1 MKTPTHSSRSRPTR
15 TGALAALLAGASLC
29 AQTAPTA
36 TTPAAGSPVITLS
49 PFEVSTTQD
58 SGYVGQDTLAGSR
71 LRTNLKDI
79 AAAISPMTAEFLSD
93 IAATSIENAIE
104 YGVGTRIETDDARAA
119 GPVADGYNDGFRS
132 IRIRG
137 LPGGGRSINFFNAP
151 GEVDL
156 YMTERLEVSRG
167 PNSIL
172 YGFGSP
178 AGKINAASKQAMTN
192 KNAYSLSHRLDSW
205 GGERWVA
212 DANLALIKNRVGV
225 RVALL
230 RGREQSWRSAGHNDQ
245 NRAFLAAKWQIDRRT
260 TLKVEYEHGEINR
273 FVPRPFFA
281 NDYTSIWN
289 ASGQPIFNNFAASY
303 VPGTPGTGVV
313 GTPGT
318 PFRDTG
324 ATSVTGVLERS
335 GGDWVVVSDRFPFAQ
350 NFRQF
355 TYSESA
361 VGGVLANDFAMGR
374 RNPDAVLE
382 ANWVRGAFRVKNASA
397 FLQREL
403 ARDLN
408 LELGFNRQVSSGDT
422 HNLATWNHYGIAADT
437 NRYLPNG
444 QLRPAG
450 QLYYIDVSP
459 DHRPT
464 SSQVSQG
471 RATLSY
477 EKGYKDLVN
486 VRLAGLGEM
495 AKTKS
500 RSEILQQYWLKGPAV
515 TSGGAFNPTPENGA
529 NVVYYRYYLPS
540 LDAINDPNFRIPAPY
555 DLSGPTRYQD
565 PATGAVSNI
574 YMHEFNR
581 SQGNIGYADRD
592 TSAYMGVSQIFL
604 FKNRFVGTFGYR
616 KDRLKNWVGVARRD
630 PAGEALAPNTG
641 VWTPSDPQTAKANI
655 FSGNTRTLGG
665 VVHLTPWL
673 SAFFNASNSVSTPGT
688 NYITPSDPRRTD
700 SADLVPSPS
709 GKTTDYGLKLSLLKN
724 RVFVTA
730 TEFHTISQREF
741 GFSGFNRGNVINIWN
756 ALANSGALNA
766 EETNFARRQFEV
778 MNQVQG
784 YTQDSESKG
793 LEVEIVGQIVA
804 GWSVSI
810 NYSKN
815 KTTRS
820 NIAREYRAYI
830 DTHKDYWKRYGTL
843 QIPQNAN
850 TPGTDFAPSSTNWRT
865 PAEIAATGDFTV
877 NTDSINEAIADTEQL
892 FFDNPF
898 VFEGKRFVGDP
909 LHNLN
914 LRTRYDFKEGR
925 LKGLSVGGGTRL
937 RLGRVAGARTD
948 YTVTPGSDYTDKW
961 NGRVIEKV
969 TTVDAKDQNV
979 YDLQLTYSMP
989 VWQRKVRWNVQ
1000 LNINNVLDQREL
1012 IVNNTHPRTLAPITY
1027 RYQDP
1032 RQFILTNTF
1041 SF

>member
-1 MKTPTHSSRSRPTR
+1 
-15 TGALAALLAGASLC
+15 
-29 AQTAPTA
+29 
-36 TTPAAGSPVITLS
+36 
-49 PFEVSTTQD
+49 
-58 SGYVGQDTLAGSR
+58 
-71 LRTNLKDI
+71 
-79 AAAISPMTAEFLSD
+79 
-93 IAATSIENAIE
+93 
-104 YGVGTRIETDDARAA
+104 
-119 GPVADGYNDGFRS
+119 VADGYNDGFRS

-205 GGERWVA
+205 GGERWTA

-245 NRAFLAAKWQIDRRT
+245 NRAFLAARWQIDRRT
-260 TLKVEYEHGEINR
+260 TIKVEYEHGEINR

-281 NDYTSIWN
+281 NNYTSIWN
-289 ASGQPIFNNFAASY
+289 ASGQPIFNNFAANY
-303 VPGTPGTGVV
+303 VPRDARHRRG

-361 VGGVLANDFAMGR
+361 VGGVLANDFDMGR

-450 QLYYIDVSP
+450 QQYYIDVSP

-471 RATLSY
+471 RVTLSY

-500 RSEILQQYWLKGPAV
+500 RSQILQQYWLKGPGI

-529 NVVYYRYYLPS
+529 NVTS
-540 LDAINDPNFRIPAPY
+540 TIAITSRASTSSTIPISA
-555 DLSGPTRYQD
+555 SRRPTIF
-565 PATGAVSNI
+565 PARRATKTRRPVPMSNI
-574 YMHEFNR
+574 YMQEFNR

-592 TSAYMGVSQIFL
+592 TGAYMGVGQVFL

-630 PAGEALAPNTG
+630 PA
-641 VWTPSDPQTAKANI
+641 
-655 FSGNTRTLGG
+655 
-665 VVHLTPWL
+665 
-673 SAFFNASNSVSTPGT
+673 
-688 NYITPSDPRRTD
+688 
-700 SADLVPSPS
+700 
-709 GKTTDYGLKLSLLKN
+709 
-724 RVFVTA
+724 
-730 TEFHTISQREF
+730 
-741 GFSGFNRGNVINIWN
+741 
-756 ALANSGALNA
+756 
-766 EETNFARRQFEV
+766 ARRSQP
-778 MNQVQG
+778 
-784 YTQDSESKG
+784 TP
-793 LEVEIVGQIVA
+793 
-804 GWSVSI
+804 VSGRRPI
-810 NYSKN
+810 RRPPRPTSSPATRARSAACCTSRRGCPGS
-815 KTTRS
+815 TTRPT
-820 NIAREYRAYI
+820 A
-830 DTHKDYWKRYGTL
+830 
-843 QIPQNAN
+843 
-850 TPGTDFAPSSTNWRT
+850 
-865 PAEIAATGDFTV
+865 
-877 NTDSINEAIADTEQL
+877 
-892 FFDNPF
+892 
-898 VFEGKRFVGDP
+898 
-909 LHNLN
+909 
-914 LRTRYDFKEGR
+914 
-925 LKGLSVGGGTRL
+925 
-937 RLGRVAGARTD
+937 
-948 YTVTPGSDYTDKW
+948 
-961 NGRVIEKV
+961 
-969 TTVDAKDQNV
+969 
-979 YDLQLTYSMP
+979 
-989 VWQRKVRWNVQ
+989 
-1000 LNINNVLDQREL
+1000 
-1012 IVNNTHPRTLAPITY
+1012 
-1027 RYQDP
+1027 
-1032 RQFILTNTF
+1032 
-1041 SF
+1041 